1 MINDLAHYALEI
13 YITTFFVQILFHQQN
28 DKKKITIVLE
38 TLIWRGENQ
47 RLIECYTSLFIK
59 KKNTKK
65 PLSLES

>member
-38 TLIWRGENQ
+38 TLI
-47 RLIECYTSLFIK
+47 
-59 KKNTKK
+59 
-65 PLSLES
+65 